1 MLRKEGRLIRQLVVV
16 LLVAVA
22 LLLLFRWLPRG
33 QILPQGPP
41 AAAQDAKA
49 GDQVEHFAS
58 ELPKGE
64 KQSVEAAAKPEPT
77 PPKSPNEAML
87 RFNIGGK
94 RFLPINEASE
104 EEEPVV
110 AQAAG
115 SIEREGVEVKDDLSE
130 LKEDGGTEP
139 WSNPAELKRTEHPRK
154 EAKEAQLTDLM
165 NESGKERKSDRELIQ
180 HRRERGGGGVEGT
193 VKEAA
198 EAEESGFAERKMA
211 TRAWR
216 GHPNKIR
223 GPIDKLSEA
232 GKEDAES
239 TDPFTEFGEDLD
251 GETKIS
257 DTGGLIRAL
266 VEHGARQAG
275 SDASGSAEGF
285 EQDESLVSE
294 KKQDKDQELDSKVR
308 TPASKAVKT
317 HPVKT
322 DSVKTHLVSWDDKR
336 QRVVAVFQNAW
347 DAYKKHAWGYDELKP
362 VSQMGEDGLGG
373 LGATIVDALD
383 TAMIM
388 GLGDIV
394 EDAGNWID
402 QVLPSKLGNQ
412 GYVNLFETTI
422 RVLGGLLSAY
432 HLSGGGGADL
442 TLAGGALLAQGRGP
456 PPEVY
461 LKRAEDL
468 GGRLMAAFTSPS
480 AVPYSDVHLASK
492 VAKAAHFDGGSSSTA
507 EVATL
512 GMEFCYLSR

>member
-1 MLRKEGRLIRQLVVV
+1 LLRKEGRLIRQLVVV

-33 QILPQGPP
+33 QILPQGTP
-41 AAAQDAKA
+41 AAVQDAKA

-58 ELPKGE
+58 ELPKRE
-64 KQSVEAAAKPEPT
+64 RQSIEAAAKPETT
-77 PPKSPNEAML
+77 PPKSPDDAMP

-110 AQAAG
+110 GQAADRT
-115 SIEREGVEVKDDLSE
+115 ELEEVEVKDDLSG

-154 EAKEAQLTDLM
+154 EAKEAQLADLM
-165 NESGKERKSDRELIQ
+165 NESGKELESDKERIP
-180 HRRERGGGGVEGT
+180 HRRERLGAGVEGT

-198 EAEESGFAERKMA
+198 EEESGFAERKTA

-216 GHPNKIR
+216 GHPDKLR
-223 GPIDKLSEA
+223 ARIDKLSEA
-232 GKEDAES
+232 GKVDAAEGES
-239 TDPFTEFGEDLD
+239 TDPFKEFGEDLD
-251 GETKIS
+251 GETKIL

-275 SDASGSAEGF
+275 SEASESAEGF
-285 EQDESLVSE
+285 ERDESLVSE
-294 KKQDKDQELDSKVR
+294 KKQDKDQELDPKVR
-308 TPASKAVKT
+308 TPVKT
-317 HPVKT
+317 HSVKT
-322 DSVKTHLVSWDDKR
+322 DSVKTHSVSWEDKR
-336 QRVVAVFQNAW
+336 QRVVAAFQDAW
-347 DAYKKHAWGYDELKP
+347 EAYKKHAWGFDELKP
-362 VSQMGEDGLGG
+362 VSQQGEDGLGG